1 MDKLNVISVCMKKTA
16 YRYLDGFPDVD
27 ERGAYHTGQPIES
40 TISCTSTVFMLCVN
54 CVCVYVKCVVYDTAD
69 FIKDLPVCMLWGIS

>member
-1 MDKLNVISVCMKKTA
+1 MALYWSDEASENLWKALVDKLNVISVCMKETA

-40 TISCTSTVFMLCVN
+40 YHLLYQHCVHALCKLCM
-54 CVCVYVKCVVYDTAD
+54 CVCD
-69 FIKDLPVCMLWGIS
+69 VCSL